1 MDESKL
7 SGVLGEYVPEFVS
20 DSERPEGDVEGVT
33 KNVGDLAQLSATK
46 AQADSP
52 RLAIQGI
59 DKTEPKR
66 AGRARLEKIG

>member
-52 RLAIQGI
+52 RLPSRGLIRQSPRGQ
-59 DKTEPKR
+59 EELGLR
-66 AGRARLEKIG
+66 R